1 MNGFKYFAK
10 RKDGLGRCY
19 SNNIDWFRDNVK
31 KFCGSN
37 FDFYVN
43 GTKIDNPEEYLA
55 MYKPITIEEK
65 IIDMCCKIDDLEK
78 VIATKDNEIEQLNN
92 ELLQLKSECYKKR
105 NDNKSLRGTLK
116 ATLETS
122 NNRHQEIKR
131 LLERIEKLELNH
143 KQLKDLDK
151 TQVAISKL
159 LKEKE
164 DLKKWLRFCLGEEE
178 QKPLSSISSGYEL
191 GIITTLRSVIAKIE
205 ELEKGVNND

>member
-1 MNGFKYFAK
+1 MNNFRYIARWGRGAFWCADDLEYVC
-10 RKDGLGRCY
+10 RKAEEMGAINYELY
-19 SNNIDWFRDNVK
+19 VRDE
-31 KFCGSN
+31 
-37 FDFYVN
+37 N
-43 GTKIDNPEEYLA
+43 GERKIE
-55 MYKPITIEEK
+55 KPIIHTRKSTLEEK
-65 IIDMCCKIDDLEK
+65 IVDMCYKNDDLEK
-78 VIATKDNEIEQLNN
+78 VIATKDMEIEQLNN

-122 NNRHQEIKR
+122 NNRHNEIKR
-131 LLERIEKLELNH
+131 LLEKIEKLELKH

-164 DLKKWLRFCLGEEE
+164 ELKKWLSICLDEEE
-178 QKPLSSISSGYEL
+178 QKTLSSISSGYEM
-191 GIITTLRSVIAKIE
+191 GIITTLRSVIAKVE